1 MVKTFLQL
9 FFVKQQLLAY
19 LCFTP
24 LSYKIGLVKTFI
36 RHAFKICSNC
46 CLFHDEVNNIKKYLE
61 KNSYPMSFIDREI
74 NTYLE
79 KQFNIEP
86 PNLFNTIKFN
96 YYKLPYIGHFS
107 KTTKQKLKKIC
118 DQYCKDL
125 SVEIVFTPFKV
136 GDLFSVKDE
145 IPKLLKSFLVYK
157 FMCPG
162 CNACYIGETTRHLS
176 RRIEEQ
182 LEKEKK

>member
-24 LSYKIGLVKTFI
+24 LSHKIGLVKTFI
-36 RHAFKICSNC
+36 RRAFKICSNC

-74 NTYLE
+74 NTHLG

-86 PNLFNTIKFN
+86 PKVSNTIKLN
-96 YYKLPYIGHFS
+96 YYKLTYIGHFS
-107 KTTKQKLKKIC
+107 KTTKQKLKEIC
-118 DQYCKDL
+118 DEYCKDL
-125 SVEIVFTPFKV
+125 
-136 GDLFSVKDE
+136 
-145 IPKLLKSFLVYK
+145 
-157 FMCPG
+157 
-162 CNACYIGETTRHLS
+162 
-176 RRIEEQ
+176 
-182 LEKEKK
+182 